1 MGTYIENVSRE
12 FLVIIMQLY
21 HLLLSLLAVPAL
33 ASETPA
39 TDKECFTSNY
49 NSSAKT
55 DADTF
60 QIRVKHGL
68 GIGQLYTLEKN
79 KVLKVPATSQSVNT
93 VCVLLQICD
102 GDLQGNIAKQNRTL
116 YAVYN
121 GTNVC
126 AGIDEMNINI
136 TSTDKIPQPVPT
148 QCNYHCMNAD
158 LDAPDV
164 EFTFYQWIVN
174 ADNKTA
180 NYTDTLTV
188 KAGSGSNMAAAILV
202 IFASLFASKF

>member
-1 MGTYIENVSRE
+1 MGIM
-12 FLVIIMQLY
+12 MQLY

-49 NSSAKT
+49 NSSAKRDA

-60 QIRVKHGL
+60 QVRVKHGL

-79 KVLKVPATSQSVNT
+79 KVLEVPATSQSVNT

-102 GDLQGNIAKQNRTL
+102 GDLQGNIAAQNRTL

-121 GTNVC
+121 G
-126 AGIDEMNINI
+126 
-136 TSTDKIPQPVPT
+136 K
-148 QCNYHCMNAD
+148 
-158 LDAPDV
+158 
-164 EFTFYQWIVN
+164 
-174 ADNKTA
+174 
-180 NYTDTLTV
+180 
-188 KAGSGSNMAAAILV
+188 
-202 IFASLFASKF
+202 